1 MTQPRIGTAT
11 LVKACVA
18 IQAGCDLANIAS
30 ITIHFSDDIKS
41 DQAFENFVLSQ
52 IADRLEEQE
61 ATIKAL
67 RAELVELT
75 AKAMSQEDTIR
86 HLRVEICNASAVAMG
101 HSDTIEKLKKESG
114 TVIGG
119 SKVVRVNSPRRVKCQ
134 DNEGRLCEL
143 ITSIRGDE
151 ISFRCDGGDQW
162 AHLSKSQ
169 AEALADWLLMACRQL
184 PKR

>member
-86 HLRVEICNASAVAMG
+86 HLRVEICNASAVAME
-101 HSDTIEKLKKESG
+101 HVEAVKAIRAEVDLL
-114 TVIGG
+114 
-119 SKVVRVNSPRRVKCQ
+119 NSR
-134 DNEGRLCEL
+134 
-143 ITSIRGDE
+143 
-151 ISFRCDGGDQW
+151 
-162 AHLSKSQ
+162 
-169 AEALADWLLMACRQL
+169 
-184 PKR
+184 PKP